1 MHHIM
6 HCFLFKACVSFTS
19 FFFVLVFI
27 DLTLF
32 VLFLSVFK
40 NSKTH
45 KNLKNLQKV

>member
-1 MHHIM
+1 MHNDIHISLVSLLLVYGM
-6 HCFLFKACVSFTS
+6 FLLQVLFCTCCFV
-19 FFFVLVFI
+19 

-45 KNLKNLQKV
+45 KN